1 MVAEY
6 FSTHKR
12 LKNNVQV
19 CIQDFIQGEGQHI
32 FPSGGG
38 GGQHQLGPG
47 NPPKSIDFTGP
58 GVRGPPLI
66 RTLHVDSRE

>member
-19 CIQDFIQGEGQHI
+19 CIQDFIQGKGQNI

-47 NPPKSIDFTGP
+47 NPPK
-58 GVRGPPLI
+58 
-66 RTLHVDSRE
+66 